1 MITDNQWDELKKIQN
16 FLLPFKEVTTIMSSS
31 TFPTLSTTIPLYNIL
46 IDHVED
52 VINDETEEESTA
64 TDEIESSENEKEND
78 EKWSQLIKNASKK
91 CKEKLL
97 EYYNKTN
104 DSYLISTILD
114 PRLKLQYYK
123 DHEWGEQLTNEI
135 QQKLVYYIFN
145 NFIKS

>member
-114 PRLKLQYYK
+114 PRLKYSIIK
-123 DHEWGEQLTNEI
+123 IMNG
-135 QQKLVYYIFN
+135 VN
-145 NFIKS
+145 N

>member
-1 MITDNQWDELKKIQN
+1 LITDNQWDELKKIQN

>member
-1 MITDNQWDELKKIQN
+1 LITDNQWDELKKIQN

-31 TFPTLSTTIPLYNIL
+31 AFPTLSTTIPLYNIL

>member
-1 MITDNQWDELKKIQN
+1 
-16 FLLPFKEVTTIMSSS
+16 
-31 TFPTLSTTIPLYNIL
+31 LY
-46 IDHVED
+46 
-52 VINDETEEESTA
+52 DETEEESTA